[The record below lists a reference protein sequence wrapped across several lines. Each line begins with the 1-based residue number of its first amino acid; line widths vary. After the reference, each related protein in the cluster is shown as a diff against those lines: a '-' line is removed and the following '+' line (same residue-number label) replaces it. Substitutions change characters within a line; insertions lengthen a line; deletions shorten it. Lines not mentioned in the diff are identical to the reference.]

1 MNTIL
6 SNAYD
11 YEWQRTRDIE
21 SKACNS
27 VGFTGII
34 FTLIIGTLSSFLVT
48 IDETIKEKILFSS
61 IYTII
66 AVFLIIVLMVLSMFF
81 GIMALTVKDWKY
93 PSAEKFRNMYKASS
107 EASTLKQELI
117 GSMNL
122 TYSDC
127 IDVNEKLNNK
137 IASYV
142 KNSHV
147 CFLLSIILIAVYFL
161 YIMNIFF

>member
-81 GIMALTVKDWKY
+81 GIMALTVKNWKY
-93 PSAEKFRNMYKASS
+93 PSAEKFRNMYKTSS

-161 YIMNIFF
+161 YILNIFF